1 MSETSIWVIALTS
14 VATALAF
21 VGGNLWL
28 DKIRNKNKPI
38 EALTE
43 RISALIT
50 SFNAF
55 VGDSMSGKV
64 KEASE
69 YLVSKSPVVLNDKGH
84 ALSNDSG
91 ITKYIQDNAARYR
104 KLLIEHRGDGID
116 LLNTCREVAGRE
128 LERNDSSITN
138 IKKFFYDKGVSQL
151 LMKEIFAIQL
161 KDLATTPS
169 A

>member
-1 MSETSIWVIALTS
+1 MNETNIWVIALTS
-14 VATALAF
+14 ITTAVVTVAAF

-43 RISALIT
+43 RIGALIT

-69 YLVSKSPVVLNDKGH
+69 YLVSKSPVVLNAKGRT
-84 ALSNDSG
+84 LSNDSG
-91 ITKYIQDNAARYR
+91 ITKYIQDNATRYH
-104 KLLIEHRGDGID
+104 KLLIEPQR
-116 LLNTCREVAGRE
+116 
-128 LERNDSSITN
+128 
-138 IKKFFYDKGVSQL
+138 
-151 LMKEIFAIQL
+151 
-161 KDLATTPS
+161 
-169 A
+169 